1 MSTRMSSSMKRSLG
15 WILGAA
21 VASLGSLGWA
31 GAAQAA
37 TGNAIGASAG
47 SVGGVCISEEAKQSL
62 VACPNSGPQSFD
74 VGQHG
79 KAPTVAFHSAIGPS
93 GKKEIPQPSFDR
105 GEARDDRKN
114 RLVVRQ
120 RALLV
125 SEIAGL
131 EQLLKST
138 SQNSP
143 DRADLLRRLAEDY
156 VELENAAF
164 HEKTQA
170 EIDRDALKRSNPR
183 AAGQKQAT
191 ADQDT
196 KLMLAGRAKAEQYY
210 TIIKTEYPTYVHL
223 DEVLYYLAY
232 EYEQGNDYTNARKVY
247 YELIKARPDS
257 KYIPNAY
264 LAFGELFFNEAQGD
278 PSKWDLAA
286 QFYGKVIEYPP
297 PKNTVYG
304 YSWYKVAY
312 VYWNQGQLQKSL
324 SAFKKTIDYGVQW
337 PQQPGALKLAD
348 SARRDLIPVYALTGD
363 PTAAYNF
370 FHNLS
375 GDAPG
380 TNDKTY
386 KMMDDLGQNYLDTG
400 HYPEAIT
407 LYKDLIHRDTSSGRT
422 CVYQAHIADAT
433 LAMKSGNK
441 DAVTSV
447 LDDQVRVYN
456 QVKNSGQSAEAKHAC
471 ANTTAALVTET
482 ALAWHL
488 EAVGSPGQRGT
499 NDPRT
504 MKRAAELY
512 QKVVDTW
519 SAPEFATFEF
529 PKIIKEDWPTIY
541 KIRYEMADL
550 LYVQQDWAKCGPAFD
565 AVVAEDPNGP
575 EAAESAYASVLCYQN
590 IYEAQHKDNSDRKG
604 AGNLP
609 GQASAKLSDDEKLR
623 PKQLTENQKGMI
635 TAFNRYI
642 CYIKPGPN
650 DTAGQDKLVEVKYA
664 RARTYFEAQH
674 WDQAAVAFRDI
685 AMNNPNKEVGI
696 YAAQLYL
703 ESVNVM
709 GAHSQPPRPSCFDD
723 MGNDVPK
730 FVDLYCT
737 GANAAKNV
745 DQCTSLAKIQCDIQ
759 RLKAQKL
766 VEVADKT
773 PGMGQAEIYEKA
785 GNTYYELWKRYGETP
800 LLAGQP
806 AQCDKLDEILTNAA
820 RAFQAGRLIARAIR
834 ARSTLLDSR
843 FHMEDT
849 PLAKRAIYDIGG
861 NYQAIAVYDQ
871 AADFYERYAAKD
883 KNADRAD
890 VALSDAAQL
899 RLGLGQED
907 LAIKDAALFSKE
919 FGSSK
924 PAQTAA
930 IAFAIGNHYA
940 EKEDWERARA
950 TLSGSMSTIDR
961 AAPDIQIQAHAALA
975 RSYTHLHG
983 KETMA
988 KGEYARTRGLW
999 SNPDEAVARIK
1010 SAYPDEDDT
1019 QKTRRIARAL
1029 TAVGEAYFFAA
1040 EEERRAK
1047 VEPIRFPE
1055 YHGSG
1060 SKDEVLKHIKNKV
1073 AAWYAKKSAAI
1084 KEVEPAYIKI
1094 LDLKPEP
1101 PPKWVIAAGS
1111 RAGLMWGDFV
1121 DDFRKAPIPDSWKK
1135 DADIRGTYYD
1145 ALDTASEPFKVNGAK
1160 PALKKCLDLS
1170 VKYQYFD
1177 EFSRSC
1183 EVWLAKNYKAEYH
1196 VVDELRGTPTLANS
1210 GLDDKPP
1217 PLLVGG
1223 AAWHPSVAGT
1233 GQGNVAGQ
1241 LTSNGTA
1248 APTQTKTARPARHH
1262 GGH

>member
-1 MSTRMSSSMKRSLG
+1 MSEQMKRSRARSWL
-15 WILGAA
+15 LGAA
-21 VASLGSLGWA
+21 AASLSLVAQLGWSSSAHAATA
-31 GAAQAA
+31 GAGSTNSA
-37 TGNAIGASAG
+37 TAGGA
-47 SVGGVCISEEAKQSL
+47 CISEEAKQSL

-79 KAPTVAFHSAIGPS
+79 KAPTVAFHSALGPN

-125 SEIAGL
+125 TEIAGL
-131 EQLLKST
+131 EDLLRKT
-138 SQNSP
+138 AQNSP
-143 DRADLLRRLAEDY
+143 DRVDLARRLAEDY

-170 EIDRDALKRSNPR
+170 EIDRDALKKKNPS
-183 AAGQKQAT
+183 AAAQKQAT
-191 ADQDT
+191 VDQDT
-196 KLMLAGRAKAEQYY
+196 KLMLAGRGKAEQYY
-210 TIIKTEYPTYVHL
+210 TLIKTEYPTYQHL

-247 YELIKARPDS
+247 YELIKQRPDS

-337 PQQPGALKLAD
+337 PQQPGALKLAE

-407 LYKDLIHRDTSSGRT
+407 LYKDLIHRDTASGHT

-447 LDDQVRVYN
+447 LDDQVRVYS

-499 NDPRT
+499 NDPKT

-575 EAAESAYASVLCYQN
+575 EAAEAAYASVLCYQN
-590 IYEAQHKDNSDRKG
+590 IYEALHKDNSDRKG
-604 AGNLP
+604 SGNLP
-609 GQASAKLSDDEKLR
+609 GQAKLSDDEKLR
-623 PKQLTENQKGMI
+623 PKQLTDNQKGMI

-642 CYIKPGPN
+642 CYIKPAPN

-685 AMNNPNKEVGI
+685 AMNNSNKEVGI

-723 MGNDVPK
+723 MGADVPK

-737 GANAAKNV
+737 GSNAAKNT

-766 VEVADKT
+766 VELADKS
-773 PGMGQAEIYEKA
+773 PGTSQAETYEQA
-785 GNTYYELWKRYGETP
+785 GNTYFDLWKRYGETP
-800 LLAGQP
+800 LSAGQP

-820 RAFQAGRLIARAIR
+820 RAYQAGRLIARAIR
-834 ARSTLLDSR
+834 ARLTLIDPR
-843 FHMEDT
+843 YHMDET
-849 PLAKRAIYDIGG
+849 PLGKRAIYDIGG
-861 NYQAIAVYDQ
+861 NYQAIAVYDS

-883 KNADRAD
+883 KSADRAD
-890 VALSDAAQL
+890 AALSDATQL

-907 LAIKDAALFSKE
+907 LAIKDAQLFSKD
-919 FGSSK
+919 FGTSK
-924 PAQTAA
+924 PSQTAA
-930 IAFAIGNHYA
+930 IAYAIGAHYA

-950 TLSGSMSTIDR
+950 TLAGSMSTIDR
-961 AAPDIQIQAHAALA
+961 SAPDIQIQAHATLA
-975 RSYTHLHG
+975 RSLTHLHG
-983 KETMA
+983 KENGA
-988 KGEYARTRGLW
+988 KGEYARVRGLW
-999 SNPDEAVARIK
+999 GNSDEAVTKIK
-1010 SAYPDEDDT
+1010 GAYPDEDEL

-1029 TAVGEAYFFAA
+1029 NAVGEAYFYAA

-1047 VEPIRFPE
+1047 VEPLRFPE
-1055 YHGSG
+1055 YHGNG
-1060 SKDEVLKHIKNKV
+1060 SKDDVTRHIKTKV
-1073 AAWYAKKSAAI
+1073 LAWYTKKSAAI
-1084 KEVEPAYIKI
+1084 KDTEPAYVKI

-1135 DADIRGTYYD
+1135 DAEIRGVYYD
-1145 ALDTASEPFKVNGAK
+1145 QLDAASEPYKVNGAK

-1177 EFSRSC
+1177 EFSRRC
-1183 EVWLAKNYKAEYH
+1183 EVWLAKNYKSEYH

-1210 GLDDKPP
+1210 SLDDKPP

-1223 AAWHPSVAGT
+1223 AAWHPVVVGAGPS
-1233 GQGNVAGQ
+1233 NVAGS
-1241 LTSNGTA
+1241 LSNNGTSA
-1248 APTQTKTARPARHH
+1248 QANTKTTRPARHH
-1262 GGH
+1262 GGR

>member
-1 MSTRMSSSMKRSLG
+1 MRQMMTENNLDMSRKLAVRWLY
-15 WILGAA
+15 GAA
-21 VASLGSLGWA
+21 LNLACVSAAAIASLGSTRSA
-31 GAAQAA
+31 HAA
-37 TGNAIGASAG
+37 TAG
-47 SVGGVCISEEAKQSL
+47 GTAGDVCISEEAKQSL

-79 KAPTVAFHSAIGPS
+79 KAPTVAFHSALGPN
-93 GKKEIPQPSFDR
+93 GKREIPQPSFDK

-125 SEIAGL
+125 QEIQKL
-131 EQLLKST
+131 ETLFQQT
-138 SQNSP
+138 PQNSP
-143 DRADLLRRLAEDY
+143 DRPDLARRLAEDY

-170 EIDRDALKRSNPR
+170 EIDRDAMKKRNP
-183 AAGQKQAT
+183 AGAGQKQAT

-196 KLMLAGRAKAEQYY
+196 KLMLAARGKAEQYY
-210 TIIKTEYPTYVHL
+210 TLIKKEYATYPAL

-232 EYEQGNDYTNARKVY
+232 EYEQGNDYVNARKVY
-247 YELIKARPDS
+247 YELINTRPQS

-264 LAFGELFFNEAQGD
+264 LAFAELFFNEAQGD

-380 TNDKTY
+380 ANDKTY
-386 KMMDDLGQNYLDTG
+386 KMMDELGQNYLDTG

-407 LYKDLIHRDTSSGRT
+407 LYKDLIHRDTASGHT

-433 LAMKSGNK
+433 LALKSGNK

-447 LDDQVRVYN
+447 LEDQVRVYN
-456 QVKNSGQSAEAKHAC
+456 QVKGSGQSVEAKHAC

-512 QKVVDTW
+512 QQVVNTW

-590 IYEAQHKDNSDRKG
+590 IYEAQHKDNSDRRG

-609 GQASAKLSDDEKLR
+609 GQTTAKMSDDEKLR
-623 PKQLTENQKGMI
+623 PKPLTDNQKGMI

-642 CYIKPGPN
+642 CYIKPSPN

-685 AMNNPNKEVGI
+685 AMSNSNKEVGI

-723 MGNDVPK
+723 MGADVPK

-737 GANAAKNV
+737 GANAAKNSE
-745 DQCTSLAKIQCDIQ
+745 QCTSLAKIQCDIQ
-759 RLKAQKL
+759 RIKAQKL
-766 VEVADKT
+766 VELADKT
-773 PGMGQAEIYEKA
+773 PGTTQAETYEQA
-785 GNTYYELWKRYGETP
+785 GNTYYDLWKRYGETP
-800 LLAGQP
+800 LSAGQP

-820 RAFQAGRLIARAIR
+820 RAYQAARLIARAIR
-834 ARSTLLDSR
+834 MRLTLIDPR
-843 FHMEDT
+843 YHMDET
-849 PLAKRAIYDIGG
+849 TLGKAAILDIGG
-861 NYQAIAVYDQ
+861 NYQAIAVYDS
-871 AADFYERYAAKD
+871 AAEFYERYAAKD
-883 KNADRAD
+883 KNANRAD
-890 VALSDAAQL
+890 VDQ
-899 RLGLGQED
+899 
-907 LAIKDAALFSKE
+907 
-919 FGSSK
+919 
-924 PAQTAA
+924 
-930 IAFAIGNHYA
+930 
-940 EKEDWERARA
+940 
-950 TLSGSMSTIDR
+950 
-961 AAPDIQIQAHAALA
+961 
-975 RSYTHLHG
+975 
-983 KETMA
+983 
-988 KGEYARTRGLW
+988 
-999 SNPDEAVARIK
+999 
-1010 SAYPDEDDT
+1010 
-1019 QKTRRIARAL
+1019 
-1029 TAVGEAYFFAA
+1029 
-1040 EEERRAK
+1040 
-1047 VEPIRFPE
+1047 
-1055 YHGSG
+1055 
-1060 SKDEVLKHIKNKV
+1060 
-1073 AAWYAKKSAAI
+1073 
-1084 KEVEPAYIKI
+1084 
-1094 LDLKPEP
+1094 
-1101 PPKWVIAAGS
+1101 
-1111 RAGLMWGDFV
+1111 
-1121 DDFRKAPIPDSWKK
+1121 
-1135 DADIRGTYYD
+1135 
-1145 ALDTASEPFKVNGAK
+1145 
-1160 PALKKCLDLS
+1160 
-1170 VKYQYFD
+1170 
-1177 EFSRSC
+1177 
-1183 EVWLAKNYKAEYH
+1183 
-1196 VVDELRGTPTLANS
+1196 
-1210 GLDDKPP
+1210 
-1217 PLLVGG
+1217 
-1223 AAWHPSVAGT
+1223 
-1233 GQGNVAGQ
+1233 
-1241 LTSNGTA
+1241 
-1248 APTQTKTARPARHH
+1248 
-1262 GGH
+1262 